1 MVKVEFDFTEELFLE
16 LCTRYRQSGK
26 RRVAAIVFRLLGGST
41 CLYFAIKTWRSGEWW
56 FLAFFTIALIF
67 FLFFTHI
74 MNSIARHNHRRSPYN
89 GEHVE
94 MELTET
100 GLDIKSPTTDVQCRW
115 SAITNAIEFADGLML
130 FRGPLFH
137 WIPTRVI
144 TSEGGI
150 EELRELVKANVSDYS
165 IAHPLE
171 IQNAS

>member
-26 RRVAAIVFRLLGGST
+26 RRVAATFFRLLGGST
-41 CLYFAIKTWRSGEWW
+41 CLYFAVQTWRSSEWW
-56 FLAFFTIALIF
+56 FLAFFMGALIF
-67 FLFFTHI
+67 FLCFTQI
-74 MNSIARHNHRRSPYN
+74 MSSIARHNHRRSPYS

-94 MELTET
+94 MEFTEN

-115 SAITNAIEFADGLML
+115 SGITSAIEFADGLML

-137 WIPTRVI
+137 WVPARVI

-150 EELRELVKANVSDYS
+150 RELRELVKANVSDYS
-165 IAHPLE
+165 VAKPLE
-171 IQNAS
+171 A